1 MTRLWQG
8 IEKKVKKATPPAL
21 IYRETNLAIQDHTRL
36 PVPGY
41 RRNPRGQ
48 LRNCSRRFRNS
59 SRRACPGTRKSSN
72 PTGPKAPLFNKYQI
86 EEQIESIYSHKVRLP
101 SGGTIVIDPTEALV
115 AIDVNTGKT
124 TIRERSEVTAYKTN
138 LEAVNEIARQLRLRD
153 LGGLIVIDFIDMED
167 KKHQAEVEKT
177 LKQAFK
183 GDKARVRFSKISS
196 FGLMEMSR
204 QRLNPPL
211 ETSAYV
217 RVPALQR
224 KRKDQIRNRARIPGL
239 PQDSDGSGE
248 KEPDPGGRRAAAGNR
263 GISPERDAKG
273 IERPGT
279 GLRYRHQ
286 PYRSRGIDL
295 PASASPIEKKEERR
309 RGRGGDQCLIL
320 RLRSFSTVRFAI
332 PTKRG
337 ALAGLLHRPSDDPSI
352 PLVILSHGLSEF
364 HGEPQVRHAVRF
376 IVPVRYGGRPIR
388 LSRMRGQRRRS
399 V

>member
-1 MTRLWQG
+1 MQGFIVRTAGLHRAKSELASEAKGMTRLWQG

-21 IYRETNLAIQDHTRL
+21 IYRETNLAIRTIRDYLSPDIDEILVDSSELLSEIQEFFKTSMPRYKKIL
-36 PVPGY
+36 KSY
-41 RRNPRGQ
+41 R
-48 LRNCSRRFRNS
+48 
-59 SRRACPGTRKSSN
+59 AKS
-72 PTGPKAPLFNKYQI
+72 PLFNKYQI

-217 RVPALQR
+217 ACPHCSGSGKIKSATAHAYQVYRKIQTAAAKKNLIRVDGALPPETAGYLLNEMRRELNALERDFDIVINLTVHAASTSRQALLQLKR
-224 KRKDQIRNRARIPGL
+224 KRKD
-239 PQDSDGSGE
+239 GE
-248 KEPDPGGRRAAAGNR
+248 AVEE
-263 GISPERDAKG
+263 IS
-273 IERPGT
+273 
-279 GLRYRHQ
+279 
-286 PYRSRGIDL
+286 
-295 PASASPIEKKEERR
+295 
-309 RGRGGDQCLIL
+309 
-320 RLRSFSTVRFAI
+320 V
-332 PTKRG
+332 
-337 ALAGLLHRPSDDPSI
+337 
-352 PLVILSHGLSEF
+352 
-364 HGEPQVRHAVRF
+364 
-376 IVPVRYGGRPIR
+376 
-388 LSRMRGQRRRS
+388 
-399 V
+399 